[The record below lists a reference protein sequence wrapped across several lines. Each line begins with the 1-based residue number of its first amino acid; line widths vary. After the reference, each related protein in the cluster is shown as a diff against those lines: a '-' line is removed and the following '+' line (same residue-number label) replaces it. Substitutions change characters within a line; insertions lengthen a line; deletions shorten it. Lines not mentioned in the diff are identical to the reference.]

1 MGKINI
7 VLMILIMLFVIV
19 DGIVL
24 YLLNIRWY
32 FCAVL
37 MLYLMGQSMIL
48 SYESKIIYEQRTRD
62 QKRTNLS
69 KTLERTFSRILYLRL
84 KGISVEISG

>member
-32 FCAVL
+32 FCVVL

-48 SYESKIIYEQRTRD
+48 SYESKIIYDQRTRD

-69 KTLERTFSRILYLRL
+69 KTLKRTFSRIMYL
-84 KGISVEISG
+84 